1 MIGMHTAIQFYEQ
14 LFEITATNLVMNNIT
29 INLLNNKVIANNIA
43 NHNHINITNV
53 TTADFL
59 HIDQLISIYHIY

>member
-53 TTADFL
+53 TTVDFL